1 MNMNFTK
8 NFLESDVIDEDED
21 EDEEE
26 KGAID

>member
-1 MNMNFTK
+1 MMNMNFTK

-21 EDEEE
+21 EEE